1 MLYSKLSYTNLG
13 SSLTFSAQG
22 GRGKE
27 KNAAAKNPV
36 RPRKNTAEGGCGG
49 NSAVFLQKIEAK
61 PAALL
66 GESRTQQKSFL
77 FLLEEKIGRAQNQ
90 KCRENFFA
98 GWRVVTS
105 GGGLASLVGVL
116 RKMGS
121 DFFKQTPPFQI
132 WVGSCLGASRLG
144 SGFRQEIPR
153 GFEIH
158 RQDSRR
164 EATIPKRSLD
174 CAKGARAD
182 ERFSKIV
189 GVSAVQFNH
198 AIL

>member
-1 MLYSKLSYTNLG
+1 MPERIELSPRHLPEYLE
-13 SSLTFSAQG
+13 
-22 GRGKE
+22 GRSPK
-27 KNAAAKNPV
+27 KNV
-36 RPRKNTAEGGCGG
+36 
-49 NSAVFLQKIEAK
+49 L
-61 PAALL
+61 
-66 GESRTQQKSFL
+66 SFL
-77 FLLEEKIGRAQNQ
+77 EEIGRAQIRKARNIFLWG
-90 KCRENFFA
+90 CRAER
-98 GWRVVTS
+98 GS
-105 GGGLASLVGVL
+105 GGASSFVGVL

-164 EATIPKRSLD
+164 EAAVPKRSLD

-182 ERFSKIV
+182 GRFSEIV
-189 GVSAVQFNH
+189 GVKTH
-198 AIL
+198 D

>member
-1 MLYSKLSYTNLG
+1 MTCKSILSLSNSFL
-13 SSLTFSAQG
+13 
-22 GRGKE
+22 
-27 KNAAAKNPV
+27 NAAAKKFAV
-36 RPRKNTAEGGCGG
+36 GSEGMAEGGCGG
-49 NSAVFLQKIEAK
+49 NSAMPERIELS
-61 PAALL
+61 PRHLPEYL
-66 GESRTQQKSFL
+66 EGRTPKKNVLSFL
-77 FLLEEKIGRAQNQ
+77 EEIGRAQIRKARNIFLWC
-90 KCRENFFA
+90 CRVK
-98 GWRVVTS
+98 R
-105 GGGLASLVGVL
+105 GGGGASSFVGVL

-121 DFFKQTPPFQI
+121 DFFKQTPPNLISQR
-132 WVGSCLGASRLG
+132 SCLGASRLG

-164 EATIPKRSLD
+164 EAAVPKRSLD

-182 ERFSKIV
+182 GRFSEIV